1 MLSLSV
7 SEVGGGGGWGWRCPM
22 KLYTLL
28 RVVKNKFNKVKVLM
42 AGVIKDDGSEFV
54 NQVANYVIDDIMTEQ
69 DFIDLSYW
77 C

>member
-1 MLSLSV
+1 
-7 SEVGGGGGWGWRCPM
+7 
-22 KLYTLL
+22 
-28 RVVKNKFNKVKVLM
+28 M
-42 AGVIKDDGSEFV
+42 AGVTKDDGSEFV